1 MLGAVAKW
9 SFMCT
14 LAVAQIEVSSLR
26 GRRVQWNG
34 DSNQKVVPQC
44 VTGYN
49 DVSGGSAYY
58 WSCAFHCQGGQYFAT
73 EGCICACLTPA
84 QEAAWRGVITTLPPA
99 PFDPSNEPTRDPSD
113 FVNVVITPPPET
125 TRPTFAPPREIPVG
139 NVDGD
144 LLSSPTAPPGGADP
158 APGNDAAETT
168 QNPADDESGQTK
180 PVYHNE
186 ALELDVAMIALIIA
200 LSLAGLALLGLCCL
214 NWRTLTKMCSKEPVE
229 KTKPKFADAPVLR
242 IHADPRWSD
251 QPSNFA
257 LEVRSSRASSKM
269 STASASSDRPL
280 VVGSSR
286 KSSKASNDSFLPQ
299 TLPQKDTRSLLKL
312 PRSTDGDAASTV
324 SGASATNSIESLAS
338 WANEA
343 RRPSLQLPEQ
353 SIRSIGG
360 SYRTSSR
367 GSVKSQ
373 DGTSSINSAMLKG
386 AKPKRKISTVQPAE
400 AADVLK

>member
-1 MLGAVAKW
+1 MLAAVVT
-9 SFMCT
+9 SFT
-14 LAVAQIEVSSLR
+14 LAVAVETEIDPSLR
-26 GRRVQWNG
+26 GSRAPRRVQWNG

-58 WSCAFHCQGGQYFAT
+58 WSCAFHCEGGQYFAT

-99 PFDPSNEPTRDPSD
+99 PFDPSNEPTRDPAD
-113 FVNVVITPPPET
+113 FVTVVITSPPET

-144 LLSSPTAPPGGADP
+144 LLNSPTAPPGGAGDT
-158 APGNDAAETT
+158 PGNDAAETT
-168 QNPADDESGQTK
+168 QNPGGDPSGATK
-180 PVYHNE
+180 PKAYHNE

-214 NWRTLTKMCSKEPVE
+214 NWRTLTKMCSKQPVE
-229 KTKPKFADAPVLR
+229 KKPKFADAPVLR
-242 IHADPRWSD
+242 IHADPTLSD
-251 QPSNFA
+251 HPSNFA

-286 KSSKASNDSFLPQ
+286 KSSKASNDSFLPE
-299 TLPQKDTRSLLKL
+299 TLPQKDTKSLLKL
-312 PRSTDGDAASTV
+312 PRSADGDAASTV
-324 SGASATNSIESLAS
+324 SGASPTNSIESLAS
-338 WANEA
+338 WANEV

-373 DGTSSINSAMLKG
+373 DGTSSINSATHLQG
-386 AKPKRKISTVQPAE
+386 AKPKRKISIVQPA
-400 AADVLK
+400 